1 MSRVLVVQHVEPER
15 PALLGEVLRERG
27 CRLEVV
33 HVERGETVPRDLAP
47 YDALVVLGGP
57 MSAGSDEGFA
67 GRGRELALIDD
78 ALRRGRPMLGV
89 CLGAQ
94 LLAVVAGSSIGPAR
108 QAEIGWGSVG
118 LAPGARE
125 DPLFGGLE
133 GEVPV
138 LHWHG
143 ETFELP
149 ADAAHIAASGSCEA
163 QAFRLGDAAW
173 GLQFHVEVD
182 RAAVERLVAAFP
194 EDAQTAPGG
203 GAGIL
208 AAADSALA
216 RMSAVQDT
224 VLGGFAELV
233 RAH

>member
-1 MSRVLVVQHVEPER
+1 MTRVLVVQHVEPER

-27 CRLEVV
+27 CRIDVVEV
-33 HVERGETVPRDLAP
+33 HGGETVPPELAP

-67 GRGRELALIDD
+67 GRDRELALIDD
-78 ALRRGRPMLGV
+78 ALRRGRPLLGV

-94 LLAVVAGSSIGPAR
+94 LLAVAAGSSIRPGR
-108 QAEIGWGSVG
+108 EAEIGWGSVG
-118 LAPGARE
+118 LVPGARA
-125 DPLFGGLE
+125 DPLFGGLD

-138 LHWHG
+138 LHWHR
-143 ETFELP
+143 ETFDLP
-149 ADAAHIAASGSCEA
+149 AGAVHLARSDLCAA
-163 QAFRLGDAAW
+163 QAFRLGEAAW

-194 EDAQTAPGG
+194 EDAEAAPGG

-208 AAADSALA
+208 ADADSALE
-216 RMSAVQDT
+216 RMSAVQEA